1 MSEQDSAEVRDPRL
15 DRLYELLPVFYRM
28 RDVERGE
35 PLRAL
40 LQVIAEQVN
49 VVEDDI
55 AQLYDNWFIETC
67 QDWVVPYVADLIG
80 YRPVSEAGVA
90 GDVSTAEGALRN
102 KFLVPRREVAATLRY
117 RRRKGTLALLELL
130 ARDVAGWPA
139 RAVEFY
145 QLLSG
150 SQHLNHQRRARARV
164 LDLRD
169 GDALER
175 LDGGFDSAAHSIN
188 TRRLNSHRRTGRH
201 AITNAGIFVWRL
213 KAYTVT
219 HAPAFCVDR
228 VRHHYTFS
236 ILGNDSP
243 LFTKAIEEPDAT
255 HVADEMNVPAPIR
268 RRALD
273 ERTHDYY
280 GPSKSLFIWRDD
292 EDRPV
297 PVEHIV
303 TADLSNWAY
312 RPQGDQVAV
321 DPRLG
326 RIAFSTRSEPRTG
339 VWVSYHY
346 GFPADIG
353 GGEYTRRLRMPRKPI
368 LRMPDDDKP
377 SAHPR
382 AGTHVYFVSQR
393 RRAERHFPTIN
404 RALEA
409 WRRDAPD
416 DALIQID
423 DSGAYVEPVEI
434 RLRRNQRLEIRA
446 ADGARPVIRL
456 LDWYTNRPDSLVIGR
471 EPEEE
476 GEGEEPTQSDDDA
489 GQTYDEVTPVR
500 VQGRA
505 YVEGANDQ
513 VPNQEE
519 PAEKSDRAPRY
530 DEDAKPVKQDAAA
543 QDATGVGATGAGDE
557 EEEECPNG
565 RGARVRLDGLMVV
578 GRGLMVEDDIYE
590 LSLRDCTLVPGWS
603 LDTDGYPESETEPSI
618 ELTNTGAR
626 LRVERSIVG
635 SILVDVSEVSE
646 DPIEISITDSVLD
659 ATKPDLEA
667 LYGPDG
673 THAHATLRVIRS
685 TVFGTIRA
693 HGITLAENSIFSSR
707 VRVARTQQGCVRFCY
722 VPVGSR
728 TPRRHNCQPDLSVA
742 SALKKLDERMQAE
755 READRKAGRE
765 PESEAERRAD
775 REAERERTEMRV
787 RPVFNSVRY
796 GTPAYCQLAETCPA
810 EILRGADDE
819 SEMGV
824 YHDLFQPQREANLRA
839 RLDEFT
845 PAGVDAGIIFAT

>member
-130 ARDVAGWPA
+130 ARDVAGWNA

-150 SQHLNHQRRARARV
+150 SQHLNHQRLARARV

-175 LDGGFDSAAHSIN
+175 LEGGFDSASHTVN

-219 HAPAFCVDR
+219 HAPAFCIDR

-243 LFTKAIEEPDAT
+243 LFNKAVEEPDAT

-303 TADLSNWAY
+303 TADLSRWAY

-346 GFPADIG
+346 GFPADSG
-353 GGEYTRRLRMPRKPI
+353 GGEYTRRLRMPRKPT

-393 RRAERHFPTIN
+393 RRAERHFTTIN

-456 LDWYTNRPDSLVIGR
+456 LDWYTNRPDSLVIGP

-476 GEGEEPTQSDDDA
+476 DKGEDGEQSHDDDA
-489 GQTYDEVTPVR
+489 GESYDAVMPVR
-500 VQGRA
+500 VGGRA
-505 YVEGANDQ
+505 YVEGVNDQ
-513 VPNQEE
+513 MPSQEA
-519 PAEKSDRAPRY
+519 PAGESDQSPR
-530 DEDAKPVKQDAAA
+530 DEDTKPVKQDAAA

-557 EEEECPNG
+557 DEECPHG
-565 RGARVRLDGLMVV
+565 RGRRVRLDGLMVV
-578 GRGLMVEDDIYE
+578 GRGLMVEGDIYE

-618 ELTNTGAR
+618 ELTDTGAR

-635 SILVDVSEVSE
+635 SILVDVSEVRE
-646 DPIEISITDSVLD
+646 DPIEIFITDSVLD

-673 THAHATLRVIRS
+673 THAHATLRVVRS
-685 TVFGTIRA
+685 TVFGLVRA
-693 HGITLAENSIFSSR
+693 HAISLAENSIFSSR
-707 VRVARTQQGCVRFCY
+707 VRVARTQAGCVRFCY

-728 TPRRHNCQPDLSVA
+728 TPRRHNCQPDL
-742 SALKKLDERMQAE
+742 ALSGLRGNDAQTQ
-755 READRKAGRE
+755 
-765 PESEAERRAD
+765 
-775 REAERERTEMRV
+775 AERERTEMRV

-796 GTPAYCQLAETCPA
+796 GTPAYCQLAETCPR
-810 EILRGADDE
+810 EISRGADDE

>member
-1 MSEQDSAEVRDPRL
+1 MSQQDNAEVRDPRL

-67 QDWVVPYVADLIG
+67 QDWVVPYIADLIG
-80 YRPVSEAGVA
+80 YRPVSQAGVA
-90 GDVSTAEGALRN
+90 GDVSTQEGALRN

-150 SQHLNHQRRARARV
+150 SQHLNHQRLTRARV
-164 LDLRD
+164 VDLRD

-175 LDGGFDSAAHSIN
+175 LEGGFDSAAHTVN
-188 TRRLNSHRRTGRH
+188 TRRLNSHRRAGRH

-213 KAYTVT
+213 KAHPVT
-219 HAPAFCVDR
+219 HAQAFCIDR

-243 LFTKAIEEPDAT
+243 LFTKSIEEPDAT
-255 HVADEMNVPAPIR
+255 HVADELNVPAPIR

-312 RPQGDQVAV
+312 RPQGEQVAV

-346 GFPADIG
+346 GSPADIG
-353 GGEYTRRLRMPRKPI
+353 GGEYARRLRVPLKPV
-368 LRMPDDDKP
+368 LRMPNDDRA

-456 LDWYTNRPDSLVIGR
+456 LDWYTNRPDSLGIYGP
-471 EPEEE
+471 EPQEPQESDE
-476 GEGEEPTQSDDDA
+476 SDEQGEADEPARVYDDNPA
-489 GQTYDEVTPVR
+489 QTYDEVAPVR
-500 VQGRA
+500 VRGRA
-505 YVEGANDQ
+505 YVEAPQ
-513 VPNQEE
+513 VEE
-519 PAEKSDRAPRY
+519 PSEEPDGEGDVQGDP
-530 DEDAKPVKQDAAA
+530 DARPVEQN
-543 QDATGVGATGAGDE
+543 ATGTNDPTSAGDDE
-557 EEEECPNG
+557 VECPHE

-578 GRGLMVEDDIYE
+578 GRGLIVEGGLYE

-618 ELTNTGAR
+618 ELTNTSAR

-635 SILVDVSEVSE
+635 SILVDVSEVTL
-646 DPIEISITDSVLD
+646 DPLEISLTDSVLD

-673 THAHATLRVIRS
+673 THAHATLRVVRS
-685 TVFGTIRA
+685 TVFGLVRA
-693 HGITLAENSIFSSR
+693 HAIALAENSIFSGR
-707 VRVARTQQGCVRFCY
+707 VRVARTQAGCVRFCY
-722 VPVGSR
+722 VPPGSR
-728 TPRRHNCQPDLSVA
+728 TPRRYNCQPDL
-742 SALKKLDERMQAE
+742 ALSPLRGKDARTQ
-755 READRKAGRE
+755 
-765 PESEAERRAD
+765 S
-775 REAERERTEMRV
+775 ERERVEMRV

-796 GTPAYCQLAETCPA
+796 GTPAYCQLAETCPT

>member
-1 MSEQDSAEVRDPRL
+1 MSEQDGAEARDPRL

-55 AQLYDNWFIETC
+55 ARLYDNWFIETC
-67 QDWVVPYVADLIG
+67 QEWVVPYVADLIG

-150 SQHLNHQRRARARV
+150 SQHLNHQRLARARV

-175 LDGGFDSAAHSIN
+175 LEGGFDSAAHTAN

-201 AITNAGIFVWRL
+201 AITNAGLFVWRL
-213 KAYTVT
+213 KAHTVT
-219 HAPAFCVDR
+219 HAQAFCIDR

-243 LFTKAIEEPDAT
+243 LFTKAVEEPDAT

-297 PVEHIV
+297 PVEHVV
-303 TADLSNWAY
+303 TADLSRWAY
-312 RPQGDQVAV
+312 RPQGEQVAV

-346 GFPADIG
+346 GSPADIG
-353 GGEYTRRLRMPRKPI
+353 GGEYARRLRVPRKPV

-377 SAHPR
+377 SARPR

-423 DSGAYVEPVEI
+423 DSGAYVEPVEL

-456 LDWYTNRPDSLVIGR
+456 LDWYTNRPDSLGIYGP
-471 EPEEE
+471 EPEDE
-476 GEGEEPTQSDDDA
+476 GESEDV
-489 GQTYDEVTPVR
+489 QTYDEVTPVR
-500 VQGRA
+500 A
-505 YVEGANDQ
+505 YVEGINDQ
-513 VPNQEE
+513 VPDQEE
-519 PAEKSDRAPRY
+519 PAAESGGAAVY
-530 DEDAKPVKQDAAA
+530 EEAKPDELDAPAK
-543 QDATGVGATGAGDE
+543 DAPGGDAPGASGE
-557 EEEECPNG
+557 EEGCPQG

-578 GRGLMVEDDIYE
+578 GRGLIVEGDLYE

-603 LDTDGYPESETEPSI
+603 LDTDGYPESETEPSV
-618 ELTNTGAR
+618 ELTNTSAR

-635 SILVDVSEVSE
+635 SILVDVSEVTI
-646 DPIEISITDSVLD
+646 DPVEISITDSVLD
-659 ATKPDLEA
+659 ATKPELEA
-667 LYGPDG
+667 LCGPDG
-673 THAHATLRVIRS
+673 THAHASLRVVRS
-685 TVFGTIRA
+685 TVFGLIRA
-693 HGITLAENSIFSSR
+693 HALSLAENSIFNGL
-707 VRVARTQQGCVRFCY
+707 VRVARTQAGCVRFCY
-722 VPVGSR
+722 VPPGSR
-728 TPRRHNCQPDLSVA
+728 TPRRHNCQPD
-742 SALKKLDERMQAE
+742 SALSPLKGKD
-755 READRKAGRE
+755 AGV
-765 PESEAERRAD
+765 A
-775 REAERERTEMRV
+775 AERERTEMRV

-796 GTPAYCQLAETCPA
+796 GTPAYCQLGETCPD
-810 EILRGADDE
+810 EIKRGADDE

>member
-1 MSEQDSAEVRDPRL
+1 MSEQTDAEARDPRL

-49 VVEDDI
+49 VVKDDI

-90 GDVSTAEGALRN
+90 GDTSTAEGALRN

-150 SQHLNHQRRARARV
+150 SQHLNHQRLARARV
-164 LDLRD
+164 VDLRD
-169 GDALER
+169 GDALDR
-175 LDGGFDSAAHSIN
+175 LEGGFDSAAHTVN

-219 HAPAFCVDR
+219 HAQAFCVDR

-243 LFTKAIEEPDAT
+243 LFNKAIEEPDAT

-339 VWVSYHY
+339 VWVSYYY

-353 GGEYTRRLRMPRKPI
+353 GGEYTRRLRMPRRPM

-393 RRAERHFPTIN
+393 RRAERHFPTLN

-434 RLRRNQRLEIRA
+434 RMRRNQRLEIRA

-456 LDWYTNRPDSLVIGR
+456 LDWYTNRPDSLGIYGP

-476 GEGEEPTQSDDDA
+476 GEEPSRAYDQTPGQEGYAEEP
-489 GQTYDEVTPVR
+489 
-500 VQGRA
+500 
-505 YVEGANDQ
+505 
-513 VPNQEE
+513 
-519 PAEKSDRAPRY
+519 DRAPRY
-530 DEDAKPVKQDAAA
+530 DEDTQPVEQGDAA
-543 QDATGVGATGAGDE
+543 QDAAGVDATGAGDDE
-557 EEEECPNG
+557 EEAECPNG

-578 GRGLMVEDDIYE
+578 GRGLMVEGDLYE
-590 LSLRDCTLVPGWS
+590 LGLRDCTLVPGWS

-618 ELTNTGAR
+618 ELTNTEAR

-646 DPIEISITDSVLD
+646 DPIEISLTDSVLD

-673 THAHATLRVIRS
+673 THAHATLRVVRS
-685 TVFGTIRA
+685 TVFGLVRA
-693 HGITLAENSIFSSR
+693 HAISLAENSIFSGP
-707 VRVARTQQGCVRFCY
+707 VRVARTQAGCVRFCY

-728 TPRRHNCQPDLSVA
+728 TPRRHNCQPDIALSGLRGNDA
-742 SALKKLDERMQAE
+742 QTQ
-755 READRKAGRE
+755 
-765 PESEAERRAD
+765 
-775 REAERERTEMRV
+775 AERERTEMRV

-796 GTPAYCQLAETCPA
+796 GTPAYCQLAETCPD
-810 EILRGADDE
+810 EIKRGADDE